1 MKMISTYD
9 FRNNLASYINEVY
22 KDEITLLIGKFNKP
36 MVKLVPYIEDEA
48 DDISKYFGF
57 MKGNE
62 TGEEFVNRVRRS
74 TKEKRYIEKLRN
86 RNV

>member
-1 MKMISTYD
+1 MISTYD

-36 MVKLVPYIEDEA
+36 MVKLVPYIKDEA